1 MRLHL
6 ETCSA
11 DMKRV
16 LNIRSAVFD
25 YGFRPFFLAAG
36 LCAFAL
42 IPIWLY
48 FFVHHGVAFGAL
60 PAMYW
65 HAHEMLYGFAG
76 AAVAGFLLTAV
87 PSWTGTR
94 GFAGRP
100 LYLLSAA
107 WIAGRVA
114 MGMVA
119 HVPFWVVALLELAF
133 LPLLAAVLAPPLFRS
148 ENGNRPMLVVLG
160 VLWMIDVAF
169 LVGLYRGDVVLASR
183 AISLAINCVLILVT
197 VIGGRIVPAFT
208 ANALRRSGEA
218 GTLMKRGWVEQLT
231 IGSMIA
237 ITIVDAIAPHG
248 YLSMALAAIA
258 SIAHVIRLSGWRSFK
273 TGGESILWILH
284 MGYAWLPIGLALKA
298 CFLFGSYDW
307 ASKWQ
312 HALTAGVFG
321 TMILAVMTRASL
333 GHTGRPLVVAPS
345 ITIAY
350 VVLTLS
356 VCLRVFSAALPQ
368 QHYVMALSIAGLGW
382 ALAFLLFLIV
392 YAPILIGPRADG
404 KPG

>member
-1 MRLHL
+1 MNRAL
-6 ETCSA
+6 
-11 DMKRV
+11 D
-16 LNIRSAVFD
+16 IREDSIFRFALFD

-36 LCAFAL
+36 LSALAL

-48 FFVHHGVAFGAL
+48 FFVHHGVTFGSL

-65 HAHEMLYGFAG
+65 HAHEMLYGFAA

-87 PSWTGTR
+87 PSWTGSR
-94 GFAGRP
+94 GFAGKP
-100 LYLLSAA
+100 LYLLIGA

-114 MGMVA
+114 MAMAGEMPFWMVA
-119 HVPFWVVALLELAF
+119 LFELSL

-148 ENGNRPMLVVLG
+148 DNGNRPMLVVLG
-160 VLWMIDVAF
+160 ILWLIDVAF
-169 LVGLYRGDVVLASR
+169 LVGLYRGDVVLAAR
-183 AISLAINCVLILVT
+183 ALSLAINCILILVT

-208 ANALRRSGEA
+208 ANALRRSGE
-218 GTLMKRGWVEQLT
+218 TVSLVKRDWVERLT

-237 ITIVDAIAPHG
+237 ITIVDAIAPFG
-248 YLSMALAAIA
+248 VASVVLAATA
-258 SIAHVIRLSGWRSFK
+258 AVAHAIRLSGWRSFK
-273 TGGESILWILH
+273 TRGESILWILH
-284 MGYAWLPIGLALKA
+284 VGYAWLPIGLALKA
-298 CFLFGSYDW
+298 CFLFGAYDF

-333 GHTGRPLVVAPS
+333 GHTGRPLSVTPSVTVAY
-345 ITIAY
+345 I
-350 VVLTLS
+350 VLTLS
-356 VCLRVFSAALPQ
+356 VGLRVFATAMPQ
-368 QHYVMALSIAGLGW
+368 HLYVTTLSIAGLGW
-382 ALAFLLFLIV
+382 AVAFLLFVIA